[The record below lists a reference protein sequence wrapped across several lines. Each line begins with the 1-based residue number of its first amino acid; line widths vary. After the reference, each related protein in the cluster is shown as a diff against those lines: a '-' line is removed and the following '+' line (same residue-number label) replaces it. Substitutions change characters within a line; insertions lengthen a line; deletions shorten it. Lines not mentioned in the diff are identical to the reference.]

1 VLNHAVTSK
10 GTAVMRTDAL
20 GKFIREV
27 MPKLGADERI
37 VALEI
42 YKGLAA
48 SRTISLA
55 ELSDRTGLGAARVE
69 AIILPWP
76 GVYRDE
82 AGDIVGFWGLT
93 AQPVSK
99 HVLRINGQSR
109 YAWCDWDCLFIPAL
123 LGESV
128 QVRSVCPQTGDPI
141 DLFVARDSVE
151 QVRPATTVLSML
163 LADVDDTRRDIV
175 SSFCHFVHFFKD
187 EEAARKWAATRPGTR
202 IITLDQGLELGRIKN
217 ECQFGERL

>member
-1 VLNHAVTSK
+1 
-10 GTAVMRTDAL
+10 MQTDAL
-20 GKFIREV
+20 SKFIRQV
-27 MPKLGADERI
+27 MPRLEADGRT
-37 VALEI
+37 VALQI
-42 YKGLAA
+42 YRGLAVRGA
-48 SRTISLA
+48 ISLA
-55 ELSDRTGLGAARVE
+55 ELSNRTGLGAARVE
-69 AIILPWP
+69 AIVLSWP

-99 HVLRINGQSR
+99 HVLRINGQTR
-109 YAWCDWDCLFIPAL
+109 YAWCAWDCLFIPAL

-141 DLFVARDSVE
+141 ELIVARDLVE

-163 LADVDDTRRDIV
+163 LADVDDSRQDIV

-187 EEAARKWAATRPGTR
+187 EEAARKWAATRAGTH

-217 ECQFGERL
+217 EWQFGERL